1 MYDLLINLL
10 NENESILDSSVMQ
23 VYLAKIIFT
32 AHSSVLINL
41 NELVEKRND
50 IINQFSEGN
59 IITKNEKFF
68 DTPRKITES
77 VTKQKSEE
85 ESDQSI
91 PNWVK
96 MSEER
101 FNSIKQSINKKKKDL
116 GSTIDNKRYTLNHVN
131 DLVNKRA
138 KKRLARITPL
148 NFTAN

>member
-1 MYDLLINLL
+1 
-10 NENESILDSSVMQ
+10 MQ

-101 FNSIKQSINKKKKDL
+101 FNSIKQSINKKKRFRQY
-116 GSTIDNKRYTLNHVN
+116 NRQ
-131 DLVNKRA
+131 
-138 KKRLARITPL
+138 
-148 NFTAN
+148 